1 MGLAG
6 SLQSGTVE
14 PPLPLCGTSLSVQ
27 CLHQILKGFANMLYP
42 ADPNLTSI
50 PYTPSWPS
58 LCAPRGVSA
67 LLACVSSAA
76 AEKMERAQLYEGE
89 LLGILQTPR

>member
-1 MGLAG
+1 MSPPDFKGLYEHAVPCC
-6 SLQSGTVE
+6 SQLNLHAVH
-14 PPLPLCGTSLSVQ
+14 PLLAQ
-27 CLHQILKGFANMLYP
+27 
-42 ADPNLTSI
+42 
-50 PYTPSWPS
+50 S

-76 AEKMERAQLYEGE
+76 AEKMERAQLYAGE